1 MLLLDKILKSKNKD
15 GFRTL
20 FLVDIL
26 YMKDLNAIYGYDNG
40 NYIVSQLL
48 KLLNTTIKQ
57 NIISLLK
64 DINKH
69 NTYIKI
75 KNEYI
80 DVFSIEIFEDLDE
93 VYIKKIVDIFLSGIK
108 TNIFYVKRLQVE
120 LHIDITIGC
129 SKSNDNKL
137 IIYAEKAL
145 HNAKLNYLNY
155 SFFDEKFFKYE
166 MLDTSLIDTIKNNID
181 KKLVEPYFQIILDNN
196 TDKVHKYESLM
207 RLINKDG
214 VIMTPN
220 TFLLKSKKYR
230 LYPKLMSIM
239 VEKVLDYV
247 YKHKISVSL
256 NFEYH
261 DIIDP
266 IIKAK
271 FIEIIKEKKIG
282 KYITIEILE
291 SEKIQDFNIVRE
303 FIKDIREFD
312 VLVAIDDFGTGF
324 SNYEHI
330 LELDIDYIKLDGS
343 LIQKLNETTYY
354 NLVKSI
360 VVFCKKENIKII
372 AEFVSDLAILRY
384 VKSLGIDYSQ
394 GYYIKKPK
402 TIEGILEDIN
412 G

>member
-1 MLLLDKILKSKNKD
+1 MLLLDKIFKSKNKD
-15 GFRTL
+15 GYRTL

-57 NIISLLK
+57 NIINLLK
-64 DINKH
+64 YINKH
-69 NTYIKI
+69 NCYIKI
-75 KNEYI
+75 RNEYI

-93 VYIKKIVDIFLSGIK
+93 IYIKKIVDIFLSDIK
-108 TNIFYVKRLQVE
+108 TSIFYVKRLQVE

-196 TDKVHKYESLM
+196 TDKVYKYESLM
-207 RLINKDG
+207 RLIDKNG
-214 VIMTPN
+214 VIMTPD

-266 IIKAK
+266 IIQAK
-271 FIEIIKEKKIG
+271 FIETIKEKKIG

-303 FIKDIREFD
+303 FIKGIREFD

-394 GYYIKKPK
+394 GYYINKPK
-402 TIEGILEDIN
+402 IIEGILEDID

>member
-1 MLLLDKILKSKNKD
+1 MLEKIVKSKNKE

-26 YMKDLNAIYGYDNG
+26 YMKDLNAIYGYKNG

-48 KLLNTTIKQ
+48 KLLKTTIKQ
-57 NIISLLK
+57 NIIKLLK
-64 DINKH
+64 QINKH
-69 NTYIKI
+69 NKYIKI

-93 VYIKKIVDIFLSGIK
+93 IYIKQIVNIFLNDIM
-108 TNIFYVKRLQVE
+108 THIFHVRKPEVE
-120 LHIDITIGC
+120 LNIDITIGC

-145 HNAKLNYLNY
+145 HNAKLNYHNY
-155 SFFDEKFFKYE
+155 SFFDPKFFKYE
-166 MLDTSLIDTIKNNID
+166 MLDTSLIDTIKNNINFN
-181 KKLVEPYFQIILDNN
+181 LVEPYFQIISDNN
-196 TDKVHKYESLM
+196 TDKVYKYESLM
-207 RLINKDG
+207 RLIDKDG
-214 VIMTPN
+214 VVMTPD

-239 VEKVLDYV
+239 IEKVLDYV
-247 YKHKISVSL
+247 DKHKIHISL

-271 FIEIIKEKKIG
+271 FINTIKEKNIG

-291 SEKIQDFNIVRE
+291 SEKIQDFNIVRD
-303 FIKDIREFD
+303 FIKDIREYD

-343 LIQKLNETTYY
+343 LVQKLNETTYY

-384 VKSLGIDYSQ
+384 VKSLDIDYSQ

-402 TIEGILEDIN
+402 SIDDILEDMHE
-412 G
+412 